1 MAVRIGSASSR
12 ASATRT
18 PSLGETLMR
27 IMQMGDRRADLD
39 ESQAATV
46 TVTPDTRGVGLLE
59 FHQIDR
65 AREAGRQ
72 AGEAAVAALAARRA
86 SVEGR

>member
-1 MAVRIGSASSR
+1 
-12 ASATRT
+12 
-18 PSLGETLMR
+18 MR
-27 IMQMGDRRADLD
+27 VMQMGDRRADLD
-39 ESQAATV
+39 ESQGATV

-72 AGEAAVAALAARRA
+72 AGEAAVTALAEHRSRGATGTRSPVA
-86 SVEGR
+86 KHEEVVGLGDGSGH